1 MAAERGRRP
10 QRGSLQSPPTGLK
23 AEWTDAVSDQRRL
36 AQNCEIRPED
46 AQVGL
51 V

>member
-10 QRGSLQSPPTGLK
+10 QRGSLQSPPTALK

-36 AQNCEIRPED
+36 AQNSKF
-46 AQVGL
+46 VLKMLKLG
-51 V
+51 